1 MIFERPARGDSSS
14 KNEAPARSTR
24 QRYKNSPLFYFSF
37 FSLSLS
43 FSLFKTQWTFIP
55 TAVELTAVCV
65 LLAKKFSLGLASLVA
80 ATFALYS
87 VWTVQITSRA
97 AAVRA
102 RANALDAAARGRA
115 VDALV
120 NVATVKA
127 NGCEEHEAA
136 THDALLSRF
145 QASSVETES
154 LAALL
159 NAGQAAILTLGL
171 GAALAAVAACPSATP
186 GDLVLAQGLLLQ
198 VAAPL
203 SFLGWFYRELRQALV
218 DLSQLFDVLGTEPAL
233 APGSRGL
240 DGDDDESKK
249 DKEEE
254 NATSGGCG
262 GGLSVELR
270 DVVFGYDK
278 SRPVLKGVSL
288 YLPAGSSA
296 GVVGPSGSGKS
307 TLLRLLLRAYDV
319 DSGSVLLNGV
329 DVRDLR
335 EEALRTAVAAVPQ
348 DTALMSDTLAANI
361 AYGKVMVM
369 KPGEKAETSSSTKV
383 SSSSSSSSSSA
394 TSEEI
399 EAAAR
404 ASGLGPVIFAM
415 PLGLKTLVGERGLRL
430 SGGERQRV
438 AVARALLR
446 RPRLLVADEPTSALD
461 SETESGVLRALAAA
475 STAAADAWDDGGDAE
490 SSSPSPSVDD
500 EKYSS
505 PSSPPSGKIGNRTS
519 VYVAHRLST
528 IAAVDA
534 IFVLKGGVV
543 VERGTHEELLKDEKG
558 VYSSMWRA
566 QQRQKQEGRK
576 GGKHEEEEDGLAAAA
591 ALAAATE
598 G

>member
-1 MIFERPARGDSSS
+1 MI
-14 KNEAPARSTR
+14 K
-24 QRYKNSPLFYFSF
+24 
-37 FSLSLS
+37 
-43 FSLFKTQWTFIP
+43 KTQWTFIP
-55 TAVELTAVCV
+55 TAVELTAVCL
-65 LLAKKFSLGLASLVA
+65 LLAKKFSLGLAALVA

-87 VWTVQITSRA
+87 IWTVRITSRA

-120 NVATVKA
+120 NVETVKA
-127 NGCEEHEAA
+127 HGCEEHEAA

-145 QASSVETES
+145 QDTSVETEK
-154 LAALL
+154 LAAFL
-159 NAGQAAILTLGL
+159 NAGQASILTVGL
-171 GAALAAVAACPSATP
+171 GAALAAVAACPGATP
-186 GDLVLAQGLLLQ
+186 GDLVMAQGLLLQ

-218 DLSQLFDVLGTEPAL
+218 DLSQFFDVLGTEPAL
-233 APGSRGL
+233 TPGSRGL
-240 DGDDDESKK
+240 DDSESEK
-249 DKEEE
+249 
-254 NATSGGCG
+254 ATSTTS

-278 SRPVLKGVSL
+278 SRPPVLKGVSF

-296 GVVGPSGSGKS
+296 AVVGPSGSGKS

-335 EEALRTAVAAVPQ
+335 EQALRDAVAAVPQ

-361 AYGKVMVM
+361 AYGKVMM
-369 KPGEKAETSSSTKV
+369 KAGEKAAGGKSSSSSSTKV
-383 SSSSSSSSSSA
+383 SSSSSSPSA
-394 TSEEI
+394 TYEEI
-399 EAAAR
+399 QAAAR
-404 ASGLGPVIFAM
+404 ASGLGPVIDAM

-446 RPRLLVADEPTSALD
+446 KPRLLVADEPTSALD
-461 SETESGVLRALAAA
+461 SETEAGVLLALA
-475 STAAADAWDDGGDAE
+475 STIDEVPAPPSSVEEGYSTSSSTSSSSTVDVDKVSPSFSTSSPSAGDGKSTFL
-490 SSSPSPSVDD
+490 SSSPSS
-500 EKYSS
+500 K
-505 PSSPPSGKIGNRTS
+505 KCNRTS
-519 VYVAHRLST
+519 IYVAHRLST
-528 IAAVDA
+528 IAAVDS

-543 VERGTHEELLKDEKG
+543 VERGTHEELLKNEKG

-566 QQRQKQEGRK
+566 QQRQEMKEGSRK
-576 GGKHEEEEDGLAAAA
+576 GGKHDDEEEEDGLAAAA
-591 ALAAATE
+591 ALAAETE